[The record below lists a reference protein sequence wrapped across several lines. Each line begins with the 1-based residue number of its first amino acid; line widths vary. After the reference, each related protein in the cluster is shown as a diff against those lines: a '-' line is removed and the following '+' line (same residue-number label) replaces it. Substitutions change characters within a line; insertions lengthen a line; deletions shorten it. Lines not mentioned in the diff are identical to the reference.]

1 MYVKILNFSRG
12 WHLPKKERKK
22 KTHSLKI
29 SNKLNT
35 FKESKLSRCV
45 PELALEVVSVRDVL
59 IFTGASGACSEGL
72 PLRVKELIAHL
83 HDN

>member
-1 MYVKILNFSRG
+1 MHVKILNFSRG
-12 WHLPKKERKK
+12 VAFTKKGKDKK
-22 KTHSLKI
+22 NPSLQI